1 MPLACEPFE
10 QIRTIRIAFAMPAT
24 LVQIADVLNVSQD
37 IFLKTAPAPP
47 ALGILTP
54 PGLGLALA
62 PNASQACATAMV
74 LAP

>member
-1 MPLACEPFE
+1 
-10 QIRTIRIAFAMPAT
+10 MPAM
-24 LVQIADVLNVSQD
+24 VDQIADVVNVSQD
-37 IFLKTAPAPP
+37 IFLKTAHAPP
-47 ALGILTP
+47 ARGILTP